1 MIIKLEDEFLCVQC
15 DSKGA
20 EIISIK
26 DKKDNLEYL
35 WTAQE
40 KYWARH
46 APILFPI
53 VGKVKN
59 NMYKID
65 EKYFNLG
72 QHGFARDNEFKVLE
86 KSDSKVTFK
95 LSYSE
100 ETLKVYPYRFNLFVS
115 YILDA
120 SEIKVVYKVENLD
133 DKNIYFSIGAHPGFN
148 CPLLKGEIM
157 EDYYFEFEKE
167 ENASI
172 ILLEESGHLSHNTQE
187 YLKNS
192 NVIYLSEDIFKN
204 DALIFHSLKSKK
216 VSLRNNKNNKIIS
229 MKFEG
234 FPYLGLWSKPTGA
247 PFVCIEPWFGH
258 ADYEDF
264 HGDFK
269 DKEGVV
275 NLEKEGMFAC
285 EYSIIVEERC

>member
-59 NMYKID
+59 NKYKI
-65 EKYFNLG
+65 EGKYFNLG

-120 SEIKVVYKVENLD
+120 SEIKIVYKVENLD

-192 NVIYLSEDIFKN
+192 NVIHLSKDIFKN

-216 VSLRNNKNNKIIS
+216 ISLKNNKNNKIIS

-264 HGDFK
+264 DGDFK

-275 NLEKEGMFAC
+275 NLEKEEMFAC